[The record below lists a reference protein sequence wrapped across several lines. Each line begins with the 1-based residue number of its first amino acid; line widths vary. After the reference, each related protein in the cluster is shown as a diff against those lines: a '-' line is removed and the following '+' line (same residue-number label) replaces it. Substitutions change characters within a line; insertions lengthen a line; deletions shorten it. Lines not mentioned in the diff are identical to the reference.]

1 MQKKTHIKKGDMVK
15 VLAGEDRSKEGRVL
29 DVDRDRMV
37 AFVEGLN
44 INKKHSKPTT
54 ANPQGGIV
62 EKEFQ
67 TEYVSDRTNT
77 FGDALIGMTLG
88 CAKCHDHKYDPISQ
102 KNYYEIFSFFNNV
115 REAGQIS
122 WDNAMPT
129 PTLMLPT

>member
-37 AFVEGLN
+37 AVVEGLN

-62 EKEFQ
+62 EKE
-67 TEYVSDRTNT
+67 
-77 FGDALIGMTLG
+77 G
-88 CAKCHDHKYDPISQ
+88 PIHLS
-102 KNYYEIFSFFNNV
+102 N
-115 REAGQIS
+115 
-122 WDNAMPT
+122 
-129 PTLMLPT
+129 LMLIDAKTGTPGRVGRKADKEGKLERFVKTKKKTTAKS

>member
-29 DVDRDRMV
+29 DVNRDRRV

-62 EKEFQ
+62 EKE
-67 TEYVSDRTNT
+67 
-77 FGDALIGMTLG
+77 G
-88 CAKCHDHKYDPISQ
+88 PIH
-102 KNYYEIFSFFNNV
+102 
-115 REAGQIS
+115 IS
-122 WDNAMPT
+122 N
-129 PTLMLPT
+129 LMLIDAKTGIPGRVGRKVNKEGKLERIIKTKKKTTAKS